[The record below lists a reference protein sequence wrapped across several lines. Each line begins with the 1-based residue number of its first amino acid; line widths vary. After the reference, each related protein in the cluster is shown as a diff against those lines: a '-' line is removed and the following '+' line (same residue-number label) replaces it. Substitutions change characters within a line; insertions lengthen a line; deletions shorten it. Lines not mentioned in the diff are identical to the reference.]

1 MKRVVIV
8 GIDALDPNQLLKFKD
23 SLPNFSKMMEEGPTF
38 TMKSV
43 FPPDTIPAWITIYT
57 GLNPAEHGIIHTFD
71 VFESDWQSIANL
83 KVDAFKGRT
92 FWDIAGKKG
101 KKVCVL
107 FPQSAFPP
115 WEVNG
120 VMVSRSLYPPEYLKK
135 KGVFIE
141 NNGVLTYPSSIAKKY
156 KIHHLS
162 TLSGDYPGFE
172 DLGNYAEKAKR
183 KVLDQVEFGLKV
195 SKDHDWDI
203 FFIYFSELD
212 IIQHFFWRYF
222 DERDPTHPL
231 NNPYKSII
239 PNFYRLFDEIV
250 GKFFNAHPD
259 AVHVVMSDH
268 GHGMRP
274 PKTVNLNEY
283 LRGQGYLKPKG
294 ENNLTTII
302 AERLKRWLL
311 DFVHKR
317 DLTYWL
323 VKLGKSK
330 LFSSASKKVYTSS
343 SIIDIENSLAYLSYF
358 TGAKSYSQGGVNV
371 NRERLGEDYE
381 KFREKLMKEL
391 YELKDPTTNEKL
403 LEWVKRREELYHGE
417 NINLY
422 PDIVFKLKDEYGVY
436 WGVYS
441 PLIGTS
447 YEHNLSSGG
456 HKEDAVFLI
465 SNLDRDISKENMTL
479 MDVAPTVLDV
489 FGIKGDFGFDG
500 QSIFRDQEEGV

>member
-1 MKRVVIV
+1 MKRVMII

-23 SLPNFSKMMEEGPTF
+23 SLPNFRKMMEESLTF
-38 TMKSV
+38 KMKSV

-71 VFESDWQSIANL
+71 IFESDWKSIANL
-83 KVDAFKGRT
+83 NVNAFKDRT
-92 FWDIAGKKG
+92 FWDIAGKNG

-115 WEVNG
+115 WDVNG

-135 KGVFIE
+135 KGLSIE
-141 NNGVLTYPSSIAKKY
+141 NDGVLAYPSLVAEKY
-156 KIHHLS
+156 KISHLS

-183 KVLDQVEFGLKV
+183 KVLDQAEFGLKV
-195 SKDHDWDI
+195 SKDHDWDL
-203 FFIYFSELD
+203 FFIYFSESD

-222 DERDPTHPL
+222 DEKDPTHPP
-231 NNPYKSII
+231 NNPYKNII
-239 PNFYRLFDEIV
+239 PYFYKLFDKIIGE
-250 GKFFNAHPD
+250 FFKAHPD
-259 AVHVVMSDH
+259 AVHIVMSDH

-274 PKTVNLNEY
+274 PKTVNINEY
-283 LRGQGYLKPKG
+283 LRKGNYLKVK
-294 ENNLTTII
+294 NISIHAII
-302 AERLKRWLL
+302 RETLKRKLL

-330 LFSSASKKVYTSS
+330 LFSGASKKVYTSS
-343 SIIDIENSLAYLSYF
+343 SIIDTENSLAYLSYF

-371 NRERLGEDYE
+371 NREKLGEDYE
-381 KFREKLMKEL
+381 EFRQKLINEL
-391 YELKDPTTNEKL
+391 SELRHPTTNEKL
-403 LEWVKRREELYHGE
+403 FEWVKRREELYQGK

-422 PDIVFKLKDEYGVY
+422 PDIVFKLKDEYGIY
-436 WGVYS
+436 WSVYS
-441 PLIGTS
+441 PLIGIS

-456 HKEDAVFLI
+456 HKENAVFLI
-465 SNLDRDISKENMTL
+465 SGLNGNITKENMTL
-479 MDVAPTVLDV
+479 MDVAPTILDIL
-489 FGIKGDFGFDG
+489 GIKGNHDFDG
-500 QSIFRDQEEGV
+500 KSIVGDGWGERE

>member
-1 MKRVVIV
+1 MTKVMIV
-8 GIDALDPNQLLKFKD
+8 SIDALDPNQLLKFKN
-23 SLPNFSKMMEEGPTF
+23 SMPNLRKMMEESPAF
-38 TMKSV
+38 KMKSV

-71 VFESDWQSIANL
+71 IFESDWQSITNL
-83 KVDAFKGRT
+83 SVDAFKGRT
-92 FWDIAGKKG
+92 FWDIAGKNG

-135 KGVFIE
+135 NGMFIE
-141 NNGVLTYPSSIAKKY
+141 NNGVLAYPPSIANKY
-156 KIHHLS
+156 KINHLS
-162 TLSGDYPGFE
+162 TLSGDYPGFK

-183 KVLDQVEFGLKV
+183 KVLDQAEFGLKI
-195 SKDHDWDI
+195 SKDYDWDL

-222 DERDPTHPL
+222 DEKDPTHPP
-231 NNPYKSII
+231 NNPYKNVI
-239 PNFYRLFDEIV
+239 PDFYKLFDQIIGE
-250 GKFFNAHPD
+250 FFKTHPD
-259 AVHVVMSDH
+259 AVQIVMSDH

-274 PKTVNLNEY
+274 PKTVNINEY
-283 LRGQGYLKPKG
+283 LRERGYLKIA
-294 ENNLTTII
+294 NNPSLMLVEKI
-302 AERLKRWLL
+302 KRKLL

-330 LFSSASKKVYTSS
+330 LFSGVSKKVYTSS
-343 SIIDIENSLAYLSYF
+343 STIDTENSLAYLSYF
-358 TGAKSYSQGGVNV
+358 TGAKSYSQGGINL
-371 NRERLGEDYE
+371 NRAVLGEDYD
-381 KFREKLMKEL
+381 KFREKLMREL
-391 YELKDPTTNEKL
+391 YVLKDPTTNEEL
-403 LEWVKRREELYHGE
+403 FEWIKRREELYQGK

-422 PDIVFKLKDEYGVY
+422 PDIVFKFKDEYGVY
-436 WGVYS
+436 WSVYS
-441 PLIGTS
+441 PLTGTS

-465 SNLDRDISKENMTL
+465 SGLNGDIIKENMTL
-479 MDVAPTVLDV
+479 MDVAPTVLDIL
-489 FGIKGDFGFDG
+489 GINKK
-500 QSIFRDQEEGV
+500 